1 MNLPINYEFENLY
14 NSMRSPS
21 TVHCRNTALV
31 EFYTRYL
38 LQKVIS
44 VFEFTGLPETWA
56 DNYFKYVLFGQGV
69 IAVINT
75 DRYGVICQNCG
86 LSGYNVFY
94 QPTTVTIANPHLPG
108 FKTLTIGEDC
118 EIIKLQPNYSGV
130 MDLVTTYADL
140 MALALETTG
149 ANLLNSKLSYVFF
162 ADSKTARESFKK
174 LYDRLASGEP
184 MRVIDKNLIREDGQ
198 PSWQLFTQNVGAN
211 YVTGELL
218 NDMKTIEDQ
227 FNTIVGIP
235 NANTQKRERMITDE
249 VNANNVDTQSRINL
263 WLETMQKDIDKV
275 NRMFGLDIG
284 VKYRFD
290 DAVKVVLDS
299 NYMEEEDYE

>member
-1 MNLPINYEFENLY
+1 MNLPKSYEFENLY
-14 NSMRSPS
+14 NAMRSPS

-38 LQKVIS
+38 FQKVIS
-44 VFEFTGLPETWA
+44 VFEFTGIPETWA
-56 DNYFKYVLFGQGV
+56 DNYFKYVLFGEGV

-75 DRYGVICQNCG
+75 ERYGVICQNCG

-94 QPTTVTIANPHLPG
+94 QPTNVVIANPLLPG
-108 FKTLTIGEDC
+108 LKEFKVGVNC
-118 EIIKLQPNYSGV
+118 ELIKLQPNYSGV

-162 ADSKTARESFKK
+162 ADNKASAESFKK
-174 LYDRLASGEP
+174 LYDKLASGEP
-184 MRVIDKNLIREDGQ
+184 MAVIDKNLLHEDGT
-198 PSWQLFTQNVGAN
+198 PAWQMFTQNVGAS

-263 WLETMQKDIDKV
+263 WLDTMNRDIDKV
-275 NRMFGLDIG
+275 NKMFDLNIG
-284 VKYRFD
+284 VKYRYED
-290 DAVKVVLDS
+290 IRKVVEV
-299 NYMEEEDYE
+299 NG

>member
-1 MNLPINYEFENLY
+1 MNLPKSYEFENLY

-44 VFEFTGLPETWA
+44 VFEFSGLPETWA
-56 DNYFKYVLFGQGV
+56 DNYFKYVLFGEGV

-94 QPTTVTIANPHLPG
+94 QPTTVIVANPLLPG
-108 FKTLTIGEDC
+108 LREFTVGENC
-118 EIIKLQPNYSGV
+118 QIIKLQPNYSGV

-162 ADSKTARESFKK
+162 ADNKTAAESFKK
-174 LYDRLASGEP
+174 LYDKLASGEP
-184 MRVIDKNLIREDGQ
+184 MAVIDKNLLKEDG
-198 PSWQLFTQNVGAN
+198 SVAWQMFTQNVGAN

-249 VNANNVDTQSRINL
+249 VNRNNVDTQSRVNL

-275 NRMFGLDIG
+275 NAMFGLNIA

-290 DAVKVVLDS
+290 DIRKVVEV
-299 NYMEEEDYE
+299 NE

>member
-14 NSMRSPS
+14 NAMRSPS

-94 QPTTVTIANPHLPG
+94 QPTTAVIANPLLPG
-108 FKTLTIGEDC
+108 LKEFTVGENC
-118 EIIKLQPNYSGV
+118 QIIKLQPNYSGV

-140 MALALETTG
+140 MAMALETTG

-162 ADSKTARESFKK
+162 AENKSAAESFKK
-174 LYDRLASGEP
+174 LYDKLASGEP
-184 MRVIDKNLIREDGQ
+184 MAVIDKNLLNEDGS
-198 PSWQLFTQNVGAN
+198 PAWQMFTQNVGAN

-249 VNANNVDTQSRINL
+249 VNANNVDTQSRIQL

-275 NRMFGLDIG
+275 NAMFNLNIG
-284 VKYRFD
+284 VKYRYD
-290 DAVKVVLDS
+290 DVRKVVEV
-299 NYMEEEDYE
+299 NG

>member
-1 MNLPINYEFENLY
+1 MNLPKSYEFENLY

-44 VFEFTGLPETWA
+44 VFEFSGLPETWA
-56 DNYFKYVLFGQGV
+56 DNYFKYVLFGEGV

-94 QPTTVTIANPHLPG
+94 QPTTVIVANPLLPG
-108 FKTLTIGEDC
+108 LREFTVGENC
-118 EIIKLQPNYSGV
+118 QIIKLQPNYSGV

-162 ADSKTARESFKK
+162 ADNKTAAESFKK
-174 LYDRLASGEP
+174 LYDKLASGEP
-184 MRVIDKNLIREDGQ
+184 MAVIDKNLLKEDG
-198 PSWQLFTQNVGAN
+198 SVAWQMFTQNVGAN

-249 VNANNVDTQSRINL
+249 VNANNVDTQSRVNL

-275 NRMFGLDIG
+275 NNMFGLNIA

-290 DAVKVVLDS
+290 DIRKVVEV
-299 NYMEEEDYE
+299 NE

>member
-1 MNLPINYEFENLY
+1 MNLPISYEFENLY

-21 TVHCRNTALV
+21 TVHCRNTGLV

-44 VFEFTGLPETWA
+44 VFEFTGLPDTWA
-56 DNYFKYVLFGQGV
+56 DNYFKYVLFGNGYV
-69 IAVINT
+69 AVINT

-86 LSGYNVFY
+86 ISGYNVFY
-94 QPTTVTIANPHLPG
+94 QPTTAVIANPLLPG
-108 FKTLTIGEDC
+108 LREFTIGENC
-118 EIIKLQPNYSGV
+118 QIIKLQPNYSGV

-162 ADSKTARESFKK
+162 AENKTAAESFKK
-174 LYDRLASGEP
+174 LYDKLASGEP
-184 MRVIDKNLIREDGQ
+184 MAVIDKNLMNEDGS
-198 PSWQLFTQNVGAN
+198 PAWQMFTQNVGAN

-249 VNANNVDTQSRINL
+249 VNRNNVDTQSRINL

-275 NRMFGLDIG
+275 NAMFNLNIG
-284 VKYRFD
+284 VKYRYED
-290 DAVKVVLDS
+290 VRKVVEV
-299 NYMEEEDYE
+299 NG

>member
-1 MNLPINYEFENLY
+1 MNLPKSYEFENLY

-56 DNYFKYVLFGQGV
+56 DNYFKYVLFGEGV

-94 QPTTVTIANPHLPG
+94 QPTTVLVANPLLPG
-108 FKTLTIGEDC
+108 LREFTVGENC
-118 EIIKLQPNYSGV
+118 QIIKLQPNYSGV

-162 ADSKTARESFKK
+162 ADNKTAAESFKK
-174 LYDRLASGEP
+174 LYDKLASGEP
-184 MRVIDKNLIREDGQ
+184 MAVIDKNLLKEDG
-198 PSWQLFTQNVGAN
+198 SVAWQMFTQNVGAN

-249 VNANNVDTQSRINL
+249 VNANNVDTQSRVNL

-275 NRMFGLDIG
+275 NAMFGLNIA

-290 DAVKVVLDS
+290 DIRKVVEV
-299 NYMEEEDYE
+299 NE

>member
-1 MNLPINYEFENLY
+1 MNLPKSYEFENLY

-44 VFEFTGLPETWA
+44 VFEFSGLPETWA
-56 DNYFKYVLFGQGV
+56 DNYFKYVLFGEGV

-94 QPTTVTIANPHLPG
+94 QPTTVIVANPLLPG
-108 FKTLTIGEDC
+108 LREFTVGENC
-118 EIIKLQPNYSGV
+118 QIIKLQPNYSGV

-162 ADSKTARESFKK
+162 ADNKTAAESFKK
-174 LYDRLASGEP
+174 LYDKLASGEP
-184 MRVIDKNLIREDGQ
+184 MAVIDKNLLKEDG
-198 PSWQLFTQNVGAN
+198 SVAWQMFTQNVGAN

-249 VNANNVDTQSRINL
+249 VNANNVDTQSRVNL

-275 NRMFGLDIG
+275 NNMFGQHIA

-290 DAVKVVLDS
+290 DIRKVVEV
-299 NYMEEEDYE
+299 NE

>member
-1 MNLPINYEFENLY
+1 MNLPKSYEFENLY

-56 DNYFKYVLFGQGV
+56 DNYFKYVLFGEGV

-94 QPTTVTIANPHLPG
+94 QPTTVLVANPLLPG
-108 FKTLTIGEDC
+108 LKEFTVGENC
-118 EIIKLQPNYSGV
+118 QIIKLQPNYSGV

-162 ADSKTARESFKK
+162 ADNKTAAESFKK
-174 LYDRLASGEP
+174 LYDKLASGEP
-184 MRVIDKNLIREDGQ
+184 MAVIDKNLLKEDG
-198 PSWQLFTQNVGAN
+198 SVAWQMFTQNVGAN

-249 VNANNVDTQSRINL
+249 VNANNVDTQSRVNL

-275 NRMFGLDIG
+275 NAMFGLNIA

-290 DAVKVVLDS
+290 DIRKVVEV
-299 NYMEEEDYE
+299 NE